1 MKNILAATLL
11 ASAMFSSTM
20 LMAAEQT
27 IKLAVPGMTCASC
40 PFIVK
45 EAISRVDGIKTVE
58 ATMDDRSATVTFDDQ
73 ITNLE
78 EITQA
83 TANVG
88 YPSSLF
94 VNASD
99 S

>member
-1 MKNILAATLL
+1 MKNTLTAILL

-27 IKLAVPGMTCASC
+27 IKLAVPGMTCVSC

-45 EAISRVDGIKTVE
+45 EAISRVNGIKSVE

-78 EITQA
+78 EITRA

-88 YPSSLF
+88 YPSTLF
-94 VNASD
+94 DSASD

>member
-1 MKNILAATLL
+1 MRKILTATLL
-11 ASAMFSSTM
+11 ASALFSSTM
-20 LMAAEQT
+20 AMAAEQT

-45 EAISRVDGIKTVE
+45 EAISRVEGIKSVE
-58 ATMDDRSATVTFDDQ
+58 ATMDDRSATVIFDDQ

-88 YPSSLF
+88 YPSTLF
-94 VNASD
+94 VEAND